1 VDRGVRLQLV
11 LETFGTEEKLNV
23 EIVITKKVL
32 ATSRE
37 SSFLIGIKQAESH
50 SGLQMIP
57 VTRRVTT
64 DGSRHQLL
72 PGKSGSLRSQSGP
85 AVGKMTSS
93 LAFSQVRH
101 GDDPS
106 WLIQL
111 GLDEHWI
118 IEEEKLRLEQ
128 SSILGSG
135 GFGTVIEGVYSG
147 VKVAVKIPKSERQVE
162 FPLLNELRLLRH
174 LRHPNIVLFFG
185 ACIGSKA
192 SDMMLVFELIHGVTL
207 QEFMSEPSRLDR
219 SMATGRLSILSGI
232 ACALQYLHTVSKP
245 IVHSDLKDSNVFVET
260 WGDHLRSKLG
270 DFGLSRL
277 VYKVESRMG
286 GTLRWMAP
294 EIITSNGS
302 VSPAA
307 SADVFSFG
315 RMMSMILSG
324 VRPCKDYSR
333 QEIIRATRDGR
344 LPPLAWP
351 RDTAETKR
359 LGEFGK
365 SCVAIDPLQR
375 PTMQNATEQIAQ
387 CLEVVAARTSSA
399 NSMVAQDGEIGESR
413 SSESLQECDQE
424 KN

>member
-1 VDRGVRLQLV
+1 
-11 LETFGTEEKLNV
+11 
-23 EIVITKKVL
+23 
-32 ATSRE
+32 
-37 SSFLIGIKQAESH
+37 
-50 SGLQMIP
+50 
-57 VTRRVTT
+57 
-64 DGSRHQLL
+64 
-72 PGKSGSLRSQSGP
+72 
-85 AVGKMTSS
+85 MTSS

-219 SMATGRLSILSGI
+219 SMATGNLAQQGSPVQKRPWHSDYEPCFDAIRNVKTASPMDYVQRTASVCGRLSILSGI

-277 VYKVESRMG
+277 VYKVDSRMG

-324 VRPCKDYSR
+324 VRPCK
-333 QEIIRATRDGR
+333 AGV
-344 LPPLAWP
+344 
-351 RDTAETKR
+351 
-359 LGEFGK
+359 G
-365 SCVAIDPLQR
+365 
-375 PTMQNATEQIAQ
+375 QNN
-387 CLEVVAARTSSA
+387 V
-399 NSMVAQDGEIGESR
+399 
-413 SSESLQECDQE
+413 
-424 KN
+424 